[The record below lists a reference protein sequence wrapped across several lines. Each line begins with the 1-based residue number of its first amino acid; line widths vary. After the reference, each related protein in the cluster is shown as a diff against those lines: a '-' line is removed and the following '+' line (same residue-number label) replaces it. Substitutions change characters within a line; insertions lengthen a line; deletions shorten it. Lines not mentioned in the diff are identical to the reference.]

1 MAGPLL
7 NAIIFIRN
15 RLKVTGVK
23 CSNYELPKDVI
34 AAIGK
39 NTKYSYK
46 NLPQPTT
53 TSSASASASSTVALA
68 SVNDDEEVI
77 EDIIFDD
84 LEF

>member
-15 RLKVTGVK
+15 RLKVTDAK
-23 CSNYELPKDVI
+23 CYNYELPSDVI

-39 NTKYSYK
+39 NTKYAFK
-46 NLPQPTT
+46 NQPQATT
-53 TSSASASASSTVALA
+53 SASTSTSSAVVSA
-68 SVNDDEEVI
+68 SVNYDEVM
-77 EDIIFDD
+77 EDITFDN

>member
-15 RLKVTGVK
+15 RLKVTDVK
-23 CSNYELPKDVI
+23 CYNYELPSDVI

-46 NLPQPTT
+46 NKVQPA
-53 TSSASASASSTVALA
+53 TSSASVSASSTVE
-68 SVNDDEEVI
+68 SVNYDDEVI
-77 EDIIFDD
+77 GDITFDLD
-84 LEF
+84 F